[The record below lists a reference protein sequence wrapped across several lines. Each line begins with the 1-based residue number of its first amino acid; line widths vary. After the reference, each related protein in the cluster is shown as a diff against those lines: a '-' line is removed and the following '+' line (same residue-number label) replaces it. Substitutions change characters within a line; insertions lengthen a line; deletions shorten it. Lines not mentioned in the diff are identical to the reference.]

1 MQRASE
7 WRMPSDFCAKEVYC
21 SFMTLS
27 AAEVARLAAAF
38 DPRSAEAVLRWALDK
53 FHPRIA
59 LSNSLQTEDMVV
71 LDIASRIEPKVR
83 VFTLDTGRLHQE
95 TYDMMDR
102 VRDRYGVKL
111 EVLFPDAAEVQAM
124 VESKGLNLFYESVEN
139 RHQCCGVRKVKPLQK
154 MLAGLDAWV
163 TGLRRDQWS
172 SRTNIQKIEIDAA
185 NGEIIKV
192 NPIADWTQQQ
202 LDDYVKSHNVPQ
214 HALYAKGFTSIGCL
228 PCTRATQ
235 PGENPRAGRWW
246 WEQEGQKECGLHV
259 AKSSGD

>member
-1 MQRASE
+1 MA
-7 WRMPSDFCAKEVYC
+7 V
-21 SFMTLS
+21 S
-27 AAEVARLAAAF
+27 AHEIAQLAAQL
-38 DPRSAEAVLRWALDK
+38 DSQSSEQVLGFALEK

-71 LDIASRIEPKVR
+71 LDIAWRIEPKVR

-102 VRDRYGVKL
+102 VRDHYGVKL

-124 VESKGLNLFYESVEN
+124 VNAKGLNLFYESVEN
-139 RHQCCGVRKVKPLQK
+139 RHECCGLRKVKPLQK
-154 MLAGLDAWV
+154 ALAGLDAWV
-163 TGLRRDQWS
+163 TGLRRDQWA

-185 NGEIIKV
+185 NGGIIKF
-192 NPIADWTQQQ
+192 NPIADWTQEQ
-202 LDDYVKSHNVPQ
+202 LDEYVNAHNVPR
-214 HALYAKGFTSIGCL
+214 HALYANGFTSIGCL
-228 PCTRATQ
+228 PCTRPTK

-259 AKSSGD
+259 REQ

>member
-1 MQRASE
+1 MA
-7 WRMPSDFCAKEVYC
+7 V
-21 SFMTLS
+21 S
-27 AAEVARLAAAF
+27 AQEIARLAAQL
-38 DPRSAEAVLRWALDK
+38 DSQSSEQVLGFALEK

-71 LDIASRIEPKVR
+71 LDIAWRIEPKVR

-102 VRDRYGVKL
+102 VRDHYGVKL

-124 VESKGLNLFYESVEN
+124 VNAKGLNLFYESVEN
-139 RHQCCGVRKVKPLQK
+139 RHECCGLRKVKPLQK
-154 MLAGLDAWV
+154 ALAGLDAWV
-163 TGLRRDQWS
+163 TGLRRDQWA

-185 NGEIIKV
+185 NGGIIKF
-192 NPIADWTQQQ
+192 NPIADWTQEQ
-202 LDDYVKSHNVPQ
+202 LDEYVNAHNVPR
-214 HALYAKGFTSIGCL
+214 HALYANGFTSIGCL
-228 PCTRATQ
+228 PCTRATK

-259 AKSSGD
+259 REQ

>member
-1 MQRASE
+1 MAVSAQEITQLATQLDSQSSE
-7 WRMPSDFCAKEVYC
+7 Q
-21 SFMTLS
+21 
-27 AAEVARLAAAF
+27 
-38 DPRSAEAVLRWALDK
+38 VLGFALEK

-71 LDIASRIEPKVR
+71 LDIAWRIEPKVR

-102 VRDRYGVKL
+102 VRDHYGVKL

-124 VESKGLNLFYESVEN
+124 VEAKGLNLFYESLEN
-139 RHQCCGVRKVKPLQK
+139 RHECCGLRKVKPLQK
-154 MLAGLDAWV
+154 ALANLDAWV
-163 TGLRRDQWS
+163 TGLRRDQWA
-172 SRTNIQKIEIDAA
+172 SRTKIGKIEIDAA
-185 NGEIIKV
+185 NGGILKF
-192 NPIADWTQQQ
+192 NPIADWTQEQ
-202 LDDYVKSHNVPQ
+202 LDEYVKAHNVPC
-214 HALYAKGFTSIGCL
+214 HALYSKGFTSIGCL

-259 AKSSGD
+259 AKT

>member
-1 MQRASE
+1 MA
-7 WRMPSDFCAKEVYC
+7 V
-21 SFMTLS
+21 S
-27 AAEVARLAAAF
+27 AQEIARLAAQL
-38 DPRSAEAVLRWALDK
+38 DSQSSEQVLGFALEK

-71 LDIASRIEPKVR
+71 LDIAWRIEPKVR

-102 VRDRYGVKL
+102 VRDHYGVKL

-124 VESKGLNLFYESVEN
+124 VNAKGLNLFYESVEN
-139 RHQCCGVRKVKPLQK
+139 RHECCGLRKVKPLQK
-154 MLAGLDAWV
+154 ALAGLDAWV
-163 TGLRRDQWS
+163 TGLRRDQWA

-185 NGEIIKV
+185 NGGIIKF
-192 NPIADWTQQQ
+192 NPIADWTQEL
-202 LDDYVKSHNVPQ
+202 LDEYVKAHNVPR
-214 HALYAKGFTSIGCL
+214 HALYSKGFTSIGCL

-259 AKSSGD
+259 REQ